1 MDKLI
6 CSFIF
11 VILPVFRFTIASAQ
25 FLREGM
31 PPKHA
36 TGSVVTS
43 IDSVKHGNLN
53 AVLKHK
59 DTNKSQKHF
68 MNGNDGLSTKDS
80 SKWFDEMNTQEF
92 SLEER
97 LDNRKNLTKCQ
108 LVVSQRSKNNFKER
122 VLYEDANSLL
132 LKLGFSAIIQARGS
146 TDTISLFCHSNGG
159 GFFEIHCSIYIC
171 HMQQMFGHLVC

>member
-1 MDKLI
+1 M
-6 CSFIF
+6 
-11 VILPVFRFTIASAQ
+11 
-25 FLREGM
+25 
-31 PPKHA
+31 
-36 TGSVVTS
+36 
-43 IDSVKHGNLN
+43 KHGNLN

-68 MNGNDGLSTKDS
+68 MNSNDGLSTKDS

-132 LKLGFSAIIQARGS
+132 LKLRFSAIIKVRGS
-146 TDTISLFCHSNGG
+146 TDTILPIKWRWVFRDTLQYLHMPYAANVWSLGLLGIHNGKPIDIEL
-159 GFFEIHCSIYIC
+159 GFST
-171 HMQQMFGHLVC
+171 GA